1 MPFIANTTGNSGA
14 SNKQGPARSEVSLT
28 CVGLT
33 GFEPAPGVNFLNV
46 GSRFRWLFLVEGN
59 AGAEALDA
67 LAGDE
72 LTDPRRTESSKHQY
86 SLFCIQQLMYC

>member
-14 SNKQGPARSEVSLT
+14 LNKQGPARSEVSLT

-59 AGAEALDA
+59 AGAGRSMRWPGTSLRIR
-67 LAGDE
+67 AGQSH
-72 LTDPRRTESSKHQY
+72 LSINTAFSVYSS
-86 SLFCIQQLMYC
+86 